1 MALYMGRTTKL
12 LTEEVVALSESNL
25 QKLGKSGAVAIKL
38 RAIVSAHKHGITFVA
53 KAFGTT
59 KTTLISW
66 IKHVKNGSLD
76 LLSVQEGRGRVSAL
90 TDKHKDIIKG
100 WMTGDP
106 QITIDKVRLKISSE
120 LKINV
125 GRSTVHRVMK
135 ALNFSYITP
144 RPKHHKQ
151 DPVITAEIKKKSS
164 RAD

>member
-90 TDKHKDIIKG
+90 TDKHKDI
-100 WMTGDP
+100 M
-106 QITIDKVRLKISSE
+106 
-120 LKINV
+120 N
-125 GRSTVHRVMK
+125 
-135 ALNFSYITP
+135 
-144 RPKHHKQ
+144 
-151 DPVITAEIKKKSS
+151 
-164 RAD
+164 